1 MKEKKLQKGNE
12 DMTDTT
18 ISKIRSSLINRFD
31 FTRDLSNEEIYSLI
45 DNEIIETGR
54 HQFISLTEKEQLR
67 RILFN
72 SIRGYDI
79 LQELIDDHEIT
90 EIMINGYNNIFI
102 EKNGRLIKSNVRFSS
117 PEKLHDV
124 IQQIVS
130 NVNRR
135 VNEASPIADARLYD
149 GSRVNI
155 VLNPVALNGPV
166 VTIRKFS
173 ESPMTI
179 QNLIDFHSITI
190 EAADYLKQ
198 LVVSGYNIFVCGGT
212 GSGKTTFLNALSNFI
227 PVTERVIT
235 IEDSAE
241 LQISNIP
248 NLVRLEARQA
258 NTEGK
263 NEITLRDLIRSAL
276 RMRPDRLLIG
286 EIRGAEALDMLTAF
300 NTGHDGSMSTGHGN
314 SPKDML
320 RRMESMVLMG
330 VDMPVSAI
338 KGQIAS
344 AVDIMI
350 YLGRLRDHS
359 RRVLEITEIADYKKD
374 EIILNPLFVFH
385 EEEEILGKIKGSLKR
400 TKNPLINTLKLQM
413 AGLKEGR

>member
-1 MKEKKLQKGNE
+1 
-12 DMTDTT
+12 MTDTT
-18 ISKIRSSLINRFD
+18 INKIRSSLINRFD
-31 FTRDLSNEEIYSLI
+31 LTRDLSDEEIYSLI

-54 HQFISLTEKEQLR
+54 HQFISLIEKEQLR

-79 LQELIDDHEIT
+79 LQELIDDREIT

-102 EKNGRLIKSNVRFSS
+102 EKEGILIKSDFHFSS
-117 PEKLHDV
+117 PEKLQDV

-155 VLNPVALNGPV
+155 VLNPVALNGPA
-166 VTIRKFS
+166 VTIRKFP

-179 QNLIDFHSITI
+179 QNLIDFHSITT

-198 LVVSGYNIFVCGGT
+198 LVLSGYNIFVCGGT

-241 LQISNIP
+241 LQIFNIP

-263 NEITLRDLIRSAL
+263 NEITIRDLIRSAL
-276 RMRPDRLLIG
+276 RMRPDRLLVG
-286 EIRGAEALDMLTAF
+286 EVRGAEALDMLTAF

-314 SPKDML
+314 SPRDML
-320 RRMESMVLMG
+320 RRMETMVLMG

-344 AVDIMI
+344 ALDIMI

-359 RRVLEITEIADYKKD
+359 RRVLEITEIADYRND

-385 EEEEILGKIKGSLKR
+385 EEGEALGKIRGSLKR
-400 TKNPLINTLKLQM
+400 TENPLINTLKLQM
-413 AGLKEGR
+413 AGIKERS

>member
-1 MKEKKLQKGNE
+1 
-12 DMTDTT
+12 MTDTT
-18 ISKIRSSLINRFD
+18 ISKIRSDLINRFD
-31 FTRDLSNEEIYSLI
+31 FSRDLSNEEIYSLI
-45 DNEIIETGR
+45 DNEIVETGR
-54 HQFISLTEKEQLR
+54 HQFISLTEKERLR
-67 RILFN
+67 RILFH

-102 EKNGRLIKSNVRFSS
+102 EKNGTLIKSDFEFSS
-117 PEKLHDV
+117 PEKLQDV
-124 IQQIVS
+124 IQQMVS

-155 VLNPVALNGPV
+155 VLNPVALNGPA

-173 ESPMTI
+173 KSPMSI
-179 QNLIDFHSITI
+179 QNLIDFNSITM

-198 LVVSGYNIFVCGGT
+198 LVLAGYNIFVCGGT

-227 PVTERVIT
+227 PATERIIT

-248 NLVRLEARQA
+248 NIVRLEARQA
-258 NTEGK
+258 NKEIK
-263 NEITLRDLIRSAL
+263 NEITIRDLIRSAL
-276 RMRPDRLLIG
+276 RMRPTRLLVG
-286 EIRGAEALDMLTAF
+286 EVRGPEALDMLTAF

-320 RRMESMVLMG
+320 RRMETMVLMG

-344 AVDIMI
+344 ALDIMI

-359 RRVLEITEIADYKKD
+359 RRVLEITEIADYKND
-374 EIILNPLFVFH
+374 EIILNPLFVFC
-385 EEEEILGKIKGSLKR
+385 EEKEIHGKIQGSLKR
-400 TKNPLINTLKLQM
+400 TENPLINTLKLQM
-413 AGLKEGR
+413 AGIIKKGDE